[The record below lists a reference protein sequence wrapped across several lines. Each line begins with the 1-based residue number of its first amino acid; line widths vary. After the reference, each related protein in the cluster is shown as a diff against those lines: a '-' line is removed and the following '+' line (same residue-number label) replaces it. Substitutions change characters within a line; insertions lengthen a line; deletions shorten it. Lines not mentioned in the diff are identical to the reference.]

1 MMLHTLEAK
10 FVFTAG
16 KVHLSAN
23 DVEFLPIA
31 LTQSRIKW
39 EEIMT
44 KAYYHDCMPMLYW
57 CLKGIHNVR
66 FPKRVLTELKKSYLY
81 AFLRNSHC
89 LKQVA
94 DLNK

>member
-10 FVFTAG
+10 FVFTAA

-23 DVEFLPIA
+23 DIEFLRIA
-31 LTQSRIKW
+31 TTQSRIKW

-57 CLKGIHNVR
+57 NL
-66 FPKRVLTELKKSYLY
+66 
-81 AFLRNSHC
+81 
-89 LKQVA
+89 
-94 DLNK
+94 